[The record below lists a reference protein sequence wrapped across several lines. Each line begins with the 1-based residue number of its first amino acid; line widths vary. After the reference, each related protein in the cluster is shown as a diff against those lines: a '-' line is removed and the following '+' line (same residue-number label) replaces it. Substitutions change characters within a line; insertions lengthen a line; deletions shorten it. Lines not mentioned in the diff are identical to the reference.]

1 VTIVAGDIG
10 ATKTALALFD
20 KGERG
25 LVFPTVEARP

>member
-10 ATKTALALFD
+10 ATKTALALLD

-25 LVFPTVEARP
+25 LVSPTLEARP